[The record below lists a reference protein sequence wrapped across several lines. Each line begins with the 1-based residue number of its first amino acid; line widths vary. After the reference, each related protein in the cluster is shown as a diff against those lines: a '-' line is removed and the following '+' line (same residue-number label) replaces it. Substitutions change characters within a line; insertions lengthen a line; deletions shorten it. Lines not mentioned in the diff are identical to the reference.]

1 MKKIAI
7 IAAAISFLAACTAS
21 ETPNPIKDGIRAKII
36 QTVGNDAKVTV
47 KTFEIVDSTTF
58 AEELS
63 HRKDVIKLRFE
74 QNRKLHDQYLQ
85 EGRVKTAGKKFDEYH
100 ADQQRLEGLEKIGD
114 EIAGRINDIAYYDV
128 KFSAEAKTSSRTST
142 FTDYYA
148 TVTPEGIVYNIQS
161 SPNGLHKP
169 MGHVIPGYDL
179 LFPEQSAEDT
189 GSGSE

>member
-7 IAAAISFLAACTAS
+7 IVAAISILAACTHT
-21 ETPNPIKDGIRAKII
+21 ETPDPIKDGIRTKIC
-36 QTVGNDAKVTV
+36 QTVGNEAKVTI
-47 KTFEIVDSTTF
+47 KTFQIIDSTTF
-58 AEELS
+58 AQELS
-63 HRKDVIKLRFE
+63 HRKDVIRLRYE

-85 EGRVKTAGKKFDEYH
+85 EGRVKTAAKKYDEYH

-114 EIAGRINDIAYYDV
+114 ELAGRMNDVAYYDV
-128 KFSAEAKTSSRTST
+128 KFSAEAKTSARTST

-148 TVTPEGIVYNIQS
+148 TVTPEGMVYNIQS

-179 LFPEQSAEDT
+179 LFPEQSAEDA

>member
-7 IAAAISFLAACTAS
+7 IAAAISFLAACTGS

-63 HRKDVIKLRFE
+63 HRKDVIKLRYE